1 MKTVLFILVASFCG
15 VTASAIQPGMID
27 LSFNS
32 GGEGTFEEV
41 HSLAVQPDG
50 KILIGGDFTEFNGVS
65 RNRLARLL
73 ANGKLDPAFD
83 QVGSGANATV
93 HAMVAISDQY
103 SLIAGAFTDYGG
115 LSCGRMARI
124 DEFGL
129 PEPAFSGV
137 GADGTVHA
145 LGVLPSGQVLVAGDF
160 ASFDGQTRQRI
171 ARVSPFGV
179 VDALF
184 SSENGADGT
193 VRALAVQA
201 DGKILIGGEF
211 AHYDG
216 TGRRGIARLK
226 EDGTLD
232 TAFNPGTG
240 VNGSVN
246 AIAVLP
252 DGKILVAGT
261 FTDYNGILR
270 RGLVRLNADGTLDPE
285 FHLAPG
291 WGVVGEIRT
300 LAVQPD
306 GRILIGG
313 DFTLDDAEGLNEISS
328 LTRLFEDGNLDPSF
342 KAKVTETVR
351 VLVLRPEGK
360 VLVGGEFGAFDPTW
374 VSGIARI
381 HLGYIHRSTR
391 FTGITEGSLYGTQE
405 GSTDA
410 NPLLGRVSI
419 RLSKSGAVSGKLAT
433 GVETLRFA
441 GRFDETGRTIV
452 ASKRKNGDAVLFD
465 LRLNRDFNGGEWVN
479 GWVGDYLGRRVYLQA
494 KAPFFSAR
502 KQPARSYNG
511 RYLGSLLS
519 DPLASVGPL
528 PVSGAGFLRGTV
540 DLAGRARLTGKAADG
555 SVLMASVDLSANGM
569 LLLHFPLYRGQG
581 FLNGRLFIIDNQ
593 PEQAQSFYGGMRW
606 SRPASLTYPH
616 GVDQNVMLG
625 GRFYLPQ
632 PGSLPPFGG
641 LVESG
646 LRFTVSG
653 GHISGA
659 PEVWFHFNRSG
670 RGVISQGSEI
680 GMSSLR
686 IQVSRSTGIFSGSFL
701 HPVSRRRIS
710 FQGVLNDPVQ
720 SHGFALVRGVED
732 TTLPGTV
739 MVEDFYP

>member
-1 MKTVLFILVASFCG
+1 MKTALFTLVASFCG

-73 ANGKLDPAFD
+73 ANGKLDPAFE
-83 QVGSGANATV
+83 QFGTGANATV
-93 HAMVAISDQY
+93 HAMAVLTNQHT
-103 SLIAGAFTDYGG
+103 LIAGAFTNYGG
-115 LSCGRMARI
+115 LNCGRMARI

-129 PEPAFSGV
+129 PDSAFSGV

-145 LGVLPSGQVLVAGDF
+145 LMVLPSGQVLVAGAF
-160 ASFDGQTRQRI
+160 TSFDGQTRRRI
-171 ARVSPFGV
+171 ARVTADGV

-184 SSENGADGT
+184 FSENGADGT

-201 DGKILIGGEF
+201 DGKILIGGDF
-211 AHYDG
+211 AQYG
-216 TGRRGIARLK
+216 ISARRGIARLK

-232 TAFNPGTG
+232 TEFNPGTG
-240 VNGSVN
+240 VNGNVN
-246 AIAVLP
+246 AISVLP
-252 DGKILVAGT
+252 DGKILVAGA
-261 FTDYNGILR
+261 FTDYNGTLR
-270 RGLVRLNADGTLDPE
+270 QGLVRLNEDGTLDPE

-291 WGVVGEIRT
+291 WGILGEIRA

-306 GRILIGG
+306 GRIVIGG
-313 DFTLDDAEGLNEISS
+313 DFTLGDAGGVNEIGRI
-328 LTRLFEDGNLDPSF
+328 TRLFEDGNLDPSF
-342 KAKVTETVR
+342 KVNGAETVR

-360 VLVGGEFGAFDPTW
+360 AFVGGVIGAFNPTW
-374 VSGIARI
+374 TSGVVRI
-381 HLGYIHRSTR
+381 HLGYIHSSTR
-391 FTGITEGSLYGTQE
+391 FTGMTEGSLYGTQE
-405 GSTDA
+405 GSADA
-410 NPLLGRVSI
+410 NPLLGRVSV

-441 GRFDETGRTIV
+441 GMFDETGRIIV

-465 LRLNRDFNGGEWVN
+465 LRLIRDFDGGEWVN

-502 KQPARSYNG
+502 KQPARSYDG

-519 DPLASVGPL
+519 DPPASVGSL
-528 PVSGAGFLRGTV
+528 PVSGAGFLRCTV

-581 FLNGRLFIIDNQ
+581 FLNGRLFILDNRPNEPQ
-593 PEQAQSFYGGMRW
+593 TFYGGMRW
-606 SRPASLTYPH
+606 SRPVSSAYPL
-616 GVDQNVMLG
+616 GFDQNVMLR
-625 GRFYLPQ
+625 GRFYRPQ
-632 PGSLPPFGG
+632 LGSLPPFGG

-686 IQVSRSTGIFSGSFL
+686 IQVSRSTGFFFGSFL